1 MTGTRLK
8 PELTALQSTAL
19 DLRERERLNYTQIG
33 ERMGVTKSSA
43 RKAILTAVR
52 KRDVFGPRI
61 DDDLDRRFTEWR
73 KAINGVTDTTFVSLL
88 EEGALKALWL
98 LVADEAALKSLSG
111 KELSTVAGGL
121 LEKRQ
126 LLRGEPTAIT
136 RFEDI
141 KKLDEVAELLNAEL
155 QRRGKLIDVTPE
167 KVDS

>member
-1 MTGTRLK
+1 MTGPRLK
-8 PELTALQSTAL
+8 PELTELQATAL
-19 DLRERERLNYTQIG
+19 NLREQERLNYTQMG

-43 RKAILTAVR
+43 RKAHLTAVR
-52 KRDVFGPRI
+52 KREVFGPRI

-73 KAINGVTDTTFVSLL
+73 KAINGVTDETFVSLL
-88 EEGALKALWL
+88 EEGTLKALWL
-98 LVADEAALKSLSG
+98 LVEDEAALKNLSG
-111 KELSTVAGGL
+111 KELSTVAGNL

-167 KVDS
+167 KVE